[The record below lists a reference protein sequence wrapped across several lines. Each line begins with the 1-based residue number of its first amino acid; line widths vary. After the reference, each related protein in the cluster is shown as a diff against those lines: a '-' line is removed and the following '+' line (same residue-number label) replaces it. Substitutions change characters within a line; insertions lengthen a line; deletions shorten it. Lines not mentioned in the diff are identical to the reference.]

1 MKEITVTLDVTKD
14 FKAAVL
20 AGSDVVFNKTLDGC
34 GAGPDIRDVTG
45 KDQVEFEMWEDG
57 FASLEHWL
65 QEYYPQDVLGIT
77 RTP

>member
-1 MKEITVTLDVTKD
+1 MKEITVTLDLTPT
-14 FKAAVL
+14 FKRAVL
-20 AGSDVVFNKTLDGC
+20 NGSDYVFNKTLDGC
-34 GAGPDIRDVTG
+34 GAGPDIRNIAG

-65 QEYYPQDVLGIT
+65 NEYYPNDVLGIT